1 MEETYSK
8 DELTAVIENLI
19 CGICIFALGENRQII
34 PVYLNEGL
42 YRMLGYTHKELERML
57 RNVRLNIIPDD
68 LPMFEQG
75 INDILKDDGA
85 IEFEFRTVTGNGGI
99 RWLQVRGNLYG
110 KQDGYPLIAVV
121 IFDSTERK
129 AIEEE
134 LALQAERLNILSTS
148 VVEHLIDYNSRT
160 DVMNVKINS
169 KAVNKGD
176 IVINDFIS
184 NVKKLGVFEE
194 DIDFFSECINGAIR
208 SPLSDSIEFRSNFFE
223 EGENYH
229 WYKANITS
237 VCGADGYV
245 SRVVGRVINIDEDK
259 EKERYLQLRA
269 DVDSLTGLY
278 NKGAA
283 TVLITEAIKKCVEQ
297 NIVGALI
304 MLDLDHFKSV
314 NDTLGHATGDKV
326 IQEAGMLLKEFFK
339 GRDIVGRMGGDEFM
353 VFISEIRDAEDTVAL
368 AKKLNELLRRTYSNS
383 NHSVSISA
391 SIGIAVCEADD
402 TFESMYAKADKAL
415 YVTKENGRD
424 GYTVFEKNM

>member
-1 MEETYSK
+1 MEDNYSK
-8 DELTAVIENLI
+8 DELTAVIENII
-19 CGICIFALGENRQII
+19 CGICIFALAEDRKII

-57 RNVRLNIIPDD
+57 RDIRLNIIPDD
-68 LPMFEQG
+68 LPVFEQG

-85 IEFEFRTVTGNGGI
+85 IEFEFRTVTGNGSL

-121 IFDSTERK
+121 IFDATERK
-129 AIEEE
+129 SIEEE
-134 LALQAERLNILSTS
+134 LVLQAERLNILSSS

-176 IVINDFIS
+176 IVINDFIFNTS
-184 NVKKLGVFEE
+184 KLGLYRD
-194 DIDFFSECINGAIR
+194 DISYFNECLNAAVH

-223 EGENYH
+223 SDKEYH

-245 SRVVGRVINIDEDK
+245 SRVVGRVVNIDEEK
-259 EKERYLQLRA
+259 EKERQLQLRA
-269 DVDSLTGLY
+269 DVDALTGLY

-283 TVLITEAIKKCVEQ
+283 TVLISEAITKCISE
-297 NIVGALI
+297 NIQGALLMI
-304 MLDLDHFKSV
+304 DLDHFKSV
-314 NDTLGHATGDKV
+314 NDTLGHAMGDQV
-326 IQEAGMLLKEFFK
+326 IKEAGMLLKDSFK

-353 VFISEIRDAEDTVAL
+353 VYMSDIRNENDTIIIAQ
-368 AKKLNELLRRTYSNS
+368 KLNFLLQRTYSND
-383 NHSVSISA
+383 NKSVSISA
-391 SIGIAVCEADD
+391 SIGIAICEAND
-402 TFESMYAKADKAL
+402 TFETMYAKADKAL
-415 YVTKENGRD
+415 YVTKENGRN
-424 GYTVFEKNM
+424 GYTLYSK